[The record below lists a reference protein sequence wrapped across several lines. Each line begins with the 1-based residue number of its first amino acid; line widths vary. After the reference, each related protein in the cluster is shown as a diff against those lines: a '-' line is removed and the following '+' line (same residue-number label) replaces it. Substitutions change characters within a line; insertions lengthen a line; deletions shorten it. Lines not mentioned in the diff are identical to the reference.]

1 MDMTK
6 EKLGAGG
13 KGKTE
18 ELLPAVAPEGLRS
31 RAAKLQLSDDQLAE
45 MYRTMCVI
53 RHFEYMADQLYAMG
67 KVHGTM
73 HLSAGQEAV
82 AVGTARAVRAD
93 DFLINHHRGHGH
105 FIAKGADIKLMMA
118 EFLGK
123 DTGYC
128 RGRGGSM
135 HIADFPSNSL
145 GANGIVGGGIPQAVG
160 VGLALQLQRRKE
172 IVINIFGD
180 GAANEGVFHEALN
193 MVALWKLP
201 VLYVCENNKYGM
213 SMDIERAAAKLPIA
227 QRAEAYGMRWYCID
241 GNDVLAVHETMK
253 AAAESVRNGEPVLVE
268 AQTYRYFGHSKSD
281 RNLYRSKAEIE
292 DWRENR
298 DPIKRFQGQL
308 MEAGVLDEARATHID
323 EEALQCIE
331 EAVAFAEAS
340 PDPDPSTLTEYV
352 YA

>member
-1 MDMTK
+1 MTK
-6 EKLGAGG
+6 EKLSGEGQ
-13 KGKTE
+13 GKTQE
-18 ELLPAVAPEGLRS
+18 ALPDGAPGELRS
-31 RAAKLQLSDDQLAE
+31 KATRLQLSDEQLVG
-45 MYRTMCVI
+45 MYRTMCTI
-53 RHFEYMADQLYAMG
+53 RHFEYMADKLYAMG

-82 AVGTARAVRAD
+82 AVGIARAVHTD
-93 DFLINHHRGHGH
+93 DYLINHHRGHGH
-105 FIAKGADIKLMMA
+105 FIAKGADIQLMMA

-123 DTGYC
+123 ETGYC

-160 VGLALQLQRRKE
+160 VGLALQMQRRE
-172 IVINIFGD
+172 QIVVNIFGD

-227 QRAEAYGMRWYCID
+227 QRAEAYGMRWYCVD
-241 GNDVLAVHETMK
+241 GNDVLTVYETMRE
-253 AAAESVRNGEPVLVE
+253 AADSVRHGEPVLVE

-281 RNLYRSKAEIE
+281 RNLYRSKDEIE

-298 DPIKRFQGQL
+298 DPIKRFRAQL
-308 MEAGVLDEARATHID
+308 LEAGVLDEARCTQID
-323 EEALQCIE
+323 EEAYKTIE

>member
-1 MDMTK
+1 MTK
-6 EKLGAGG
+6 EKLAPSG
-13 KGKTE
+13 KGETV
-18 ELLPAVAPEGLRS
+18 ELLPEVVPGELRA
-31 RAAKLQLSDDQLAE
+31 RAAKLQLSDEQLLE
-45 MYRTMCVI
+45 MFQTMCTI

-82 AVGTARAVRAD
+82 AVGTARAMHAD
-93 DFLINHHRGHGH
+93 DYLINHHRGHGH
-105 FIAKGADIKLMMA
+105 FIAKGADIRLMMA

-123 DTGYC
+123 DAGYC

-135 HIADFPSNSL
+135 HIADFSSNSL

-160 VGLALQLQRRKE
+160 VGLALQMQKRNQ
-172 IVINIFGD
+172 IVVNIFGD

-227 QRAEAYGMRWYCID
+227 QRAEAYGMPWYCID
-241 GNDVLAVHETMK
+241 GNDVLTVYETMK
-253 AAAESVRNGEPVLVE
+253 MAAASARNGQPVLVE
-268 AQTYRYFGHSKSD
+268 TLTYRYFGHSKSD
-281 RNLYRSKAEIE
+281 RNLYRSKDEIE

-298 DPIKRFQGQL
+298 DPIKRFQAQL
-308 MEAGVLDEARATHID
+308 TAEGILDGAHSKLID
-323 EEALQCIE
+323 EEALRFIQQ
-331 EAVAFAEAS
+331 AVDFAEAS
-340 PDPDPSTLTEYV
+340 PEPDPSTLTEFV

>member
-1 MDMTK
+1 MPSG
-6 EKLGAGG
+6 KLGAGVTNEV
-13 KGKTE
+13 KKMVVE
-18 ELLPAVAPEGLRS
+18 EAGDDLRA
-31 RAAKLQLSDDQLAE
+31 RADRLQLSDEQLVE
-45 MYRTMCVI
+45 MFRTMCEI
-53 RHFEYMADQLYAMG
+53 RHFEYMADKLYAMG

-82 AVGTARAVRAD
+82 AVGTARAVHVD
-93 DFLINHHRGHGH
+93 DYLINHHRGHGH

-135 HIADFPSNSL
+135 HIADFSSNSL
-145 GANGIVGGGIPQAVG
+145 GANGIVGAGIPQAVG
-160 VGLALQLQRRKE
+160 VGLALQMQKSKQ
-172 IVINIFGD
+172 IVLAIFGD

-227 QRAEAYGMRWYCID
+227 QRAESYGMPWYCID
-241 GNDVLAVHETMK
+241 GNDILTVYDTMK
-253 AAAESVRNGEPVLVE
+253 TAAESARSGQPVLVE
-268 AQTYRYFGHSKSD
+268 TLTYRYFGHSKSD

-292 DWRENR
+292 EWHERR
-298 DPIKRFQGQL
+298 DPIKRF
-308 MEAGVLDEARATHID
+308 EAKLTQAGIMDEALARKID
-323 EEALQCIE
+323 DDALAAID

-340 PDPDPSTLTEYV
+340 PDPDPSSLTEFV